1 MGLSGLL
8 NNLTSN
14 IQKHIIQNSYLCYLK
29 MEAKNTAHIA
39 IMKQKIK
46 ELTRQYLQEIIDIR
60 QHLHR
65 NPELSFEEFQT
76 SEFIKAK
83 LDKVGISYK
92 GGYVKTGILGILK
105 GKNPEKRTIA
115 LRADMDALPIQEAT
129 DLQCA
134 SKNDGVMHACG
145 HDAHTA
151 ALLGAAM
158 VLNEIK
164 NEWEGTLL
172 LIFQPA
178 EEVFPGGAK
187 LMMDEGLFKDLEPE
201 MIIGQHVLPHM
212 KTGHVGFKSG
222 MYMASGDEVYLTVK
236 GKGGHA
242 AIPHALTD
250 NVLIASHIIVALQQ
264 VVSRIVPA
272 QIPTVLSFGKV
283 IANGATNIIPEKVE
297 IAGTLRTMNE
307 EWRAI
312 IKNKIAEIAQNTAK
326 AMGAECEIDI
336 KDGYP
341 VVHNNEEIT
350 KKAFAF
356 SEEYLGTE
364 ATEQMDIRMTAEDF
378 GYYSQ
383 KYPSTFYRFGVAQED
398 GETGTLH
405 TPQFNL
411 NEDSLETAA
420 GTMAYLAFKFMS

>member
-1 MGLSGLL
+1 MQSRIKEI
-8 NNLTSN
+8 TK
-14 IQKHIIQNSYLCYLK
+14 QYLK
-29 MEAKNTAHIA
+29 D
-39 IMKQKIK
+39 
-46 ELTRQYLQEIIDIR
+46 IIDIR
-60 QHLHR
+60 RHLHQ
-65 NPELSFEEFQT
+65 NPELSFEEHQT
-76 SEFIKAK
+76 SAYIQEQLKKMDIPFKA
-83 LDKVGISYK
+83 GF
-92 GGYVKTGILGILK
+92 VKTGIIGYLK
-105 GKNPEKRTIA
+105 GKNPDKKTIA
-115 LRADMDALPIQEAT
+115 LRADMDALPIQESGNLEFT
-129 DLQCA
+129 
-134 SKNDGVMHACG
+134 SRNEGVMHACG

-158 VLNEIK
+158 VLNKLRE
-164 NEWEGTLL
+164 EWEGTILL
-172 LIFQPA
+172 LFQPA

-187 LMMDEGLFKDLEPE
+187 LMMEEGCFEGNEPE
-201 MIIGQHVLPHM
+201 MIIGQHVLPSM

-222 MYMASGDEVYLTVK
+222 MYMASGDEVYITVK

-242 AIPHALTD
+242 AMPHSLTD

-264 VVSRIVPA
+264 IVSRIVPA

-312 IKNKIAEIAQNTAK
+312 IKSKIKEIATNTAK
-326 AMGAECEIDI
+326 AMGADCDIDI

-341 VVHNNEEIT
+341 VVHNNELVTE
-350 KKAFAF
+350 KAISF
-356 SEEYLGTE
+356 SKEYMSEG
-364 ATEQMDIRMTAEDF
+364 ATELMDIRMTAEDF

-383 KYPSTFYRFGVAQED
+383 KYPCTFYRFGVEQKE
-398 GETGTLH
+398 GETGSLH

-420 GTMAYLAFKFMS
+420 GLLAYLGYNFMQNG

>member
-1 MGLSGLL
+1 MKTRIQS
-8 NNLTSN
+8 LTQQYIN
-14 IQKHIIQNSYLCYLK
+14 DI
-29 MEAKNTAHIA
+29 IA
-39 IMKQKIK
+39 I
-46 ELTRQYLQEIIDIR
+46 RR
-60 QHLHR
+60 HLHS
-65 NPELSFEEFQT
+65 NPELSFEEHKTSAYIKEQLSKMKIPFQDG
-76 SEFIKAK
+76 F
-83 LDKVGISYK
+83 
-92 GGYVKTGILGILK
+92 VKTGILGRIE
-105 GKNPEKRTIA
+105 GKNPGKRTIA
-115 LRADMDALPIQEAT
+115 LRADMDALPIQEST
-129 DLQCA
+129 ELEFT
-134 SKNDGVMHACG
+134 SRNEGIMHACG

-158 VLNEIK
+158 ILKDLK
-164 NEWEGTLL
+164 NEFEGTIL

-187 LMMDEGLFKDLEPE
+187 LMMEEGLFNDYEPE
-201 MIIGQHVLPHM
+201 VIIGQHVLPSM
-212 KTGHVGFKSG
+212 QTGHAGFKSG
-222 MYMASGDEVYLTVK
+222 MYMASGDEVYLTIK

-242 AIPHALTD
+242 AMPHALTD

-264 VVSRIVPA
+264 IVSRIVPA

-312 IKNKIAEIAQNTAK
+312 IKEKIREIAQSTAQCMS
-326 AMGAECEIDI
+326 AQCEVDI

-341 VVHNNEEIT
+341 VVHNTEHIT
-350 KKAFAF
+350 QQAIEF
-356 SEEYLGTE
+356 SNEYLGKENTE
-364 ATEQMDIRMTAEDF
+364 LMDIRMTAEDF

-383 KYPSTFYRFGVAQED
+383 KYPSTFYRFGVAHND
-398 GETGTLH
+398 KETGSLH

-420 GTMAYLAFKFMS
+420 GLMAFLGFKFMTK

>member
-1 MGLSGLL
+1 MKDQIKKLTQKYLS
-8 NNLTSN
+8 
-14 IQKHIIQNSYLCYLK
+14 Q
-29 MEAKNTAHIA
+29 
-39 IMKQKIK
+39 
-46 ELTRQYLQEIIDIR
+46 IIDIR
-60 QHLHR
+60 RHLHQ
-65 NPELSFEEFQT
+65 NPELSFEEYKT
-76 SEFIKAK
+76 SGYIQEQLSK
-83 LDKVGISYK
+83 LDIPYK
-92 GGYVKTGILGILK
+92 SGFVNTGIVAYIK
-105 GKNPEKRTIA
+105 GKNPDKRTIA
-115 LRADMDALPIQEAT
+115 LRADMDALPIQESSNLEFT
-129 DLQCA
+129 
-134 SKNDGVMHACG
+134 SRNEGVMHACG

-158 VLNEIK
+158 ILNELK
-164 NEWEGTLL
+164 DQWEGTIL

-187 LMMDEGLFKDLEPE
+187 LMMDEGCFDGNEPE
-201 MIIGQHVLPHM
+201 MVIGQHVLPGM
-212 KTGHVGFKSG
+212 KTGHVGFKPG
-222 MYMASGDEVYLTVK
+222 MYMASGDEVYITVK

-242 AIPHALTD
+242 AMPHNLTD

-312 IKNKIAEIAQNTAK
+312 IKDKIRMIATSTAQG
-326 AMGAECEIDI
+326 MGADCEIDI

-341 VVHNNEEIT
+341 VVHNNEVIT
-350 KKAFAF
+350 DEAINF
-356 SEEYLGTE
+356 SREYMGDE
-364 ATEQMDIRMTAEDF
+364 ATEIMDIRMTAEDF
-378 GYYSQ
+378 GYFSQ
-383 KYPSTFYRFGVAQED
+383 KYPCTFYRFGVDQEE
-398 GETGTLH
+398 GETGSLH

-420 GTMAYLAFKFMS
+420 GLMAYMAYNFMMRK